1 MAVALSLSIKMST
14 HPSKFKL
21 ERERRVAIAGD
32 GVRETKKWQAI
43 AKLDRLEG
51 FFVEYVERKTKML
64 GFGQLNSLEG
74 QNLIPST
81 TFRFHPYCCKALKSA
96 CCISHSG
103 LRRKRERK
111 RVRLKFILHKGGFNL
126 QFSDAEGE
134 SDCHIC
140 ICIPSSRRFL

>member
-1 MAVALSLSIKMST
+1 MGWERLIKG
-14 HPSKFKL
+14 
-21 ERERRVAIAGD
+21 E
-32 GVRETKKWQAI
+32 AI
-43 AKLDRLEG
+43 AKLDQLEG
-51 FFVEYVERKTKML
+51 FFVELVERKTEML

-74 QNLIPST
+74 QDLIPST

-103 LRRKRERK
+103 GKESASASV
-111 RVRLKFILHKGGFNL
+111 RVRPKLILHKCKGGFNL

-140 ICIPSSRRFL
+140 ICIPSSRHFL